1 MALSLQ
7 IISAQREALGA
18 GATIRFNDQG
28 GTIGRGADN
37 DWALPDATRQ
47 LSSQHARVHCRDG
60 RYFLEDT
67 STNGVYA
74 EHGSKLI
81 DRSSLYALRD
91 GEVLR
96 LGDYHVRVRI
106 DEISLPQSLSI
117 SHWMSEQDELAATG
131 TLPVVQGT
139 LLNFFGDEDIAPSL
153 LLDDLLACQQQ
164 ALDEDLLNL
173 PERPPEQAQ
182 TLQFEHHKTLQLI
195 DNQLSVNSE
204 RHGALQT
211 LCRGA
216 GLDARQL
223 PADAEGRLLL
233 VAGQLLREVIMGVQ
247 ELRRL
252 QDPAAVQAEPENIL
266 ATQTM
271 ATTEYLQDLLLRHA
285 THEHDAVQRL
295 REVFTSL
302 CTQRTKQLADHA
314 PL

>member
-18 GATIRFNDQG
+18 GATISFTDQG

-74 EHGSKLI
+74 EQGSKLI

-106 DEISLPQSLSI
+106 DEVSLPQSLSI

-153 LLDDLLACQQQ
+153 LLDDLLACQKQ
-164 ALDEDLLNL
+164 ALDDDLLNL
-173 PERPPEQAQ
+173 PDRPPEQAQ

-195 DNQLSVNSE
+195 DSHLSVNTE

-211 LCRGA
+211 FCRGA

-223 PADAEGRLLL
+223 PADAEGRLLV

-247 ELRRL
+247 ELRGL
-252 QDPAAVQAEPENIL
+252 QDPASAKAAPEDVL

-271 ATTEYLQDLLLRHA
+271 ATTDYLQDLLLRHA
-285 THEHDAVQRL
+285 TREHDAVQRL
-295 REVFTSL
+295 REVFSSL
-302 CTQRTKQLADHA
+302 YRQQSTPPAPHA

>member
-7 IISAQREALGA
+7 IISAQRETLGA
-18 GATIRFNDQG
+18 GATIRFEDQG

-37 DWALPDATRQ
+37 DWALPDGQRQ

-74 EHGSKLI
+74 EHGSKPI

-96 LGDYHVRVRI
+96 MGDYHVRVRI
-106 DEISLPQSLSI
+106 DEVSLHQAQSI

-164 ALDEDLLNL
+164 AMEEDLLNL
-173 PERPPEQAQ
+173 PQIPPEQAQ
-182 TLQFEHHKTLQLI
+182 SLQFEHHKTLQLI
-195 DNQLSVNSE
+195 DNRLSTNAE
-204 RHGALQT
+204 RHGALQAF
-211 LCRGA
+211 CRGA
-216 GLDARQL
+216 GIDARQL
-223 PADAEGRLLL
+223 PPDAEGRLLV

-252 QDPAAVQAEPENIL
+252 RDPAAVTAAPEDIL

-271 ATTEYLQDLLLRHA
+271 AATEYLQDLLLRHA
-285 THEHDAVQRL
+285 TREHDAVQRL
-295 REVFTSL
+295 REVFSSL
-302 CTQRTKQLADHA
+302 CQPQAIPPADRA

>member
-18 GATIRFNDQG
+18 GATIRFNDRG

-37 DWALPDATRQ
+37 DWALPDAQRQ
-47 LSSQHARVHCRDG
+47 LSSQHARVHWRDG

-74 EHGSKLI
+74 EQGSKPI
-81 DRSSLYALRD
+81 DRNSLYALRD

-106 DEISLPQSLSI
+106 DAASLSQAQSI

-131 TLPVVQGT
+131 TLPVVNGT
-139 LLNFFGDEDIAPSL
+139 MLQFLDNEDIAPSL
-153 LLDDLLACQQQ
+153 LLDDLLACQKQ
-164 ALDEDLLNL
+164 ALEEDLLNL
-173 PERPPEQAQ
+173 PDMPAGQAQ
-182 TLQFEHHKTLQLI
+182 SLQFEHHKTLQLI
-195 DNQLSVNSE
+195 DSRLSANTE

-211 LCRGA
+211 FCRGA
-216 GLDARQL
+216 GIDARQL
-223 PADAEGRLLL
+223 PPDAEGRLLV

-252 QDPAAVQAEPENIL
+252 QDPASAKAAPEDVL

-271 ATTEYLQDLLLRHA
+271 ATTDYLQDLLLRHA
-285 THEHDAVQRL
+285 TREHDAVQRL
-295 REVFTSL
+295 REVFSSL
-302 CTQRTKQLADHA
+302 YRQQSTPPADHA